1 MKMSGVFGKE
11 RLCLIVLTFRHMKK
25 FITCFLFIFIGLSC
39 TKETAPILCGCSPIE
54 VPSLSLVIKSAN
66 DADLLDPAVKGAYL
80 RDGIKLFYK
89 EGDGTEKQVEF
100 FIRPPFG
107 YGNDG
112 AKFNF
117 HQIRFNLISKSQSP
131 DGIYFPRLS
140 AAAEPETLQI
150 EMNNTTKQLD
160 KVTINGV
167 DNPVETSLPQA
178 YGTIYS
184 LVK

>member
-1 MKMSGVFGKE
+1 M
-11 RLCLIVLTFRHMKK
+11 LINLIHHLKK

-39 TKETAPILCGCSPIE
+39 TKETAPILCGCSPIS
-54 VPSLSLVIKSAN
+54 VPALSLVIKSASG
-66 DADLLDPAVKGAYL
+66 ADLLDPAVTGAYQ
-80 RDGIKLFYK
+80 RNDIKLFYK
-89 EGDGTEKQVEF
+89 VSDGTEKQVEF

-117 HQIRFNLISKSQSP
+117 HQIHLFDLISKNKSP
-131 DGIYFPRLS
+131 DGIYFLRLS
-140 AAAEPETLQI
+140 ASAVPETLHI
-150 EMNNTTKQLD
+150 EMNSTTNQLD

-167 DNPVETSLPQA
+167 ENPVETSLPQA